1 MSDKQKALMIRIAS
15 VLSWVFGALSFVV
28 LAAILIPAVSKG
40 QAASLLAFFIVL
52 AVLTALYCVIGWG
65 LGKSLRWPAI
75 LALVISGLN
84 VIFNILAIPA
94 NPSAVIGVILGAAMI
109 ILIVLGWKTLK

>member
-1 MSDKQKALMIRIAS
+1 MTEERSKLMIRIAS

-28 LAAILIPAVSKG
+28 FAAVLIPAVSKG
-40 QAASLLAFFIVL
+40 QAAGLLAFFIVL
-52 AVLTALYCVIGWG
+52 AVLAALYCVIGWG
-65 LGKSLRWPAI
+65 LGKFLRWPAI

-84 VIFNILAIPA
+84 VIFNIQAIPS
-94 NPSAVIGVILGAAMI
+94 NPSAVIGAILGATMI

>member
-1 MSDKQKALMIRIAS
+1 MSDERRKLMIRIAS
-15 VLSWVFGALSFVV
+15 VLSWTFGALSFVV
-28 LAAILIPAVSKG
+28 LAGVLIPALYKG
-40 QAASLLAFFIVL
+40 QAANLLAFFIVL

-65 LGKSLRWPAI
+65 LGKSLKWPAI

-84 VIFNILAIPA
+84 VIFNILAIPS